1 LIGGHT
7 PIDFGYKVS
16 KGGGLNAQSLFVQ
29 GNFRW

>member
-29 GNFRW
+29 SNFRW